1 MIGCTVLC
9 KGKYHTCIKTFSLIE
24 INREILKELKARIL
38 KEYKPV
44 LRQAEKLRE
53 RFSQRYTRHT
63 RALQDRRLRDKSL
76 LVKTVKDN
84 FSAVKLH
91 EDKTIAQMQK
101 DIKSWSNNLSQKIDL
116 GKSVFLGT
124 YVEVSCD
131 YFVLTN

>member
-1 MIGCTVLC
+1 M
-9 KGKYHTCIKTFSLIE
+9 
-24 INREILKELKARIL
+24 KELKARIL